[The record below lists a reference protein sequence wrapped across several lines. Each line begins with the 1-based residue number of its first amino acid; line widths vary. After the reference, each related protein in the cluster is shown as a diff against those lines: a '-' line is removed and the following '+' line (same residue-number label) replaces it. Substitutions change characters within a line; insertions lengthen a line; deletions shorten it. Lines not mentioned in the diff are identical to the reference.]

1 MAPGVNGEPPVSP
14 PKKRRLGS
22 RYAVLGMLSMGLK
35 TGYAM
40 KKHVEGNVGHY
51 WSESYGQIYPILRQ
65 LVDERLATRTKER
78 RKGKPMRSLYAITSS
93 GRRELREWLAVPP
106 EPQPQRSELLLKLSL
121 GDRVSFETC
130 QKLIRDYSQQCE
142 RDLSYLSDI
151 ESALREPPQKH
162 RDQPYWLMTLR
173 HGRAVR
179 EAELAWCG
187 ETLEHLRRLAAET
200 KQ

>member
-1 MAPGVNGEPPVSP
+1 VTT

-40 KKHVEGNVGHY
+40 KKYVEGNLGHY

-65 LVDERLATRTKER
+65 LVDEGLATRTEER
-78 RKGKPMRSLYAITSS
+78 RTGKPMRNLYAITPS
-93 GRRELREWLAVPP
+93 GRKALRAWLAVPP
-106 EPQPQRSELLLKLSL
+106 EPQPQRSELLLKLSF
-121 GDRVSFETC
+121 GDRVSAGTC
-130 QKLIRDYSQQCE
+130 QTLISDYGEQCE
-142 RDLSYLSDI
+142 RDLSFLGEI
-151 ESALREPPQKH
+151 ESALRESPPKH

-173 HGRAVR
+173 HGRAIR
-179 EAELAWCG
+179 EAELTWCK
-187 ETLEHLRRLAAET
+187 ETLEHLRKLEGEG

>member
-1 MAPGVNGEPPVSP
+1 VSP

-40 KKHVEGNVGHY
+40 KKHVGSNLGHY
-51 WSESYGQIYPILRQ
+51 WSESYGQIYPTLRQ
-65 LVDERLATRTKER
+65 LVDEGLATRTEER
-78 RKGKPMRSLYAITSS
+78 RKGKPMRNLYSITPS
-93 GRRELREWLAVPP
+93 GRKELREWLAMPP

-121 GDRVSFETC
+121 GNRVSFETC
-130 QKLIRDYSQQCE
+130 QKLIRDYRQQCE
-142 RDLSYLSDI
+142 QDLGYLDDI
-151 ESALREPPQKH
+151 ESAMCGPGAHH

-173 HGRAVR
+173 HGRMIR

-187 ETLEHLRRLAAET
+187 QTLAHLRRLAAQK